1 MLNTASEVM
10 AVFFFIYHIEKG
22 PYGGTGVGMSPC
34 PEYDLLMALEDGL
47 ATMHVISPPM
57 KLAQAFR
64 ALKDVKEQA
73 DKDLKRSFGRVARS
87 VAIYGAGAKMP
98 SSPVRVHAVSQPP
111 KEEVEKVARLLETRI
126 KGRILRFAELRALLE
141 PSGPSMVAMAA
152 QRLILRSGMLVMPGI
167 AYRGYGGRVCS
178 RCGATAGFVM
188 TDCSSCGSSC
198 CLICGE
204 CAAMGSVSECEP
216 LYAMPAAPGKKEA
229 DRRHE
234 PVLRYELTSAQKRA
248 SGKIRDWYLEGKG
261 DEALV
266 WAVCGAG
273 KTEVSFAAM
282 AEALNR
288 GEKVL
293 YAAPRR
299 DVVAEIGERIQSAFP
314 QASCSSYYSG
324 STARSNRLTNIT
336 VATTHQALRFY
347 RCFDLTV
354 LDEVD
359 AFPYQGSRMLEHAVR
374 RARYETGKTIFM
386 SATPSKQLMDDSK
399 KGLILTAR
407 ISARHHGHPL
417 PVPEVAAI
425 GPLSSGMIS
434 NDKVVPP
441 SGLMDAVKESL
452 VEGHK
457 HFVFVPRKAAA
468 EAVSKTIL
476 GALEKEAEHNPVV
489 GWSHSSDP
497 DRERKR
503 RAFTAGGMDV
513 LVCTSIMERGV
524 TVPGCDVTVLGAD
537 KDSVFDYRSL
547 VQMAGRAGR
556 QKARPTGRVT
566 FVCEKPNADIKQA
579 IEIITEMNDDALK
592 NGFLVKEGLED
603 GDC

>member
-1 MLNTASEVM
+1 MI

-22 PYGGTGVGMSPC
+22 REKSPGLGMSPC
-34 PEYDLLMALEDGL
+34 PEYDLALALEEGP
-47 ATMHVISPPM
+47 ASMHVISPPLR
-57 KLAQAFR
+57 LAQAFR
-64 ALKDVKEQA
+64 ALEDVKGRA
-73 DKDLKRSFGRVARS
+73 PGDLRGSFNSISRS
-87 VAIYGAGAKMP
+87 VSVYGAGARMP
-98 SSPVRVHAVSQPP
+98 SGPVRVDPAAASL
-111 KEEVEKVARLLETRI
+111 KEEAEKAAVLLEPRI
-126 KGRILRFAELRALLE
+126 RGRILRYEEARSSME
-141 PSGPSMVAMAA
+141 PCGPSMVAMAA
-152 QRLILRSGMLVMPGI
+152 QRLVLRSGMSLMPGI

-178 RCGATAGFVM
+178 RCGATAGFVIS
-188 TDCSSCGSSC
+188 DCLCCGSSG
-198 CLICGE
+198 CLVCGE
-204 CAAMGSVSECEP
+204 CSSMGTVRECEP
-216 LYAMPAAPGKKEA
+216 LYALPATAEKKGTG
-229 DRRHE
+229 RVHG
-234 PVLRYELTSAQKRA
+234 PILRYELTPAQKRA
-248 SGKIRDWYLEGKG
+248 SGKLRDWYLEGLG

-273 KTEVSFAAM
+273 KTEVSFVAM

-314 QASCSSYYSG
+314 GASCSSYYSG
-324 STARSNRLTNIT
+324 SAARSGKLTDIT

-374 RARYETGKTIFM
+374 RARFENGKTIFM
-386 SATPSKQLMDDSK
+386 SATPSRRLMEDSRN
-399 KGLILTAR
+399 GRILTAR
-407 ISARHHGHPL
+407 ISARYHGHPL

-425 GPLSSGMIS
+425 GPISSGMIS
-434 NDKVVPP
+434 KDKAVPP
-441 SGLMDAVKESL
+441 PGLLDAVKESL
-452 VEGHK
+452 AAGHK

-468 EAVSKTIL
+468 ESVSRTIS
-476 GALEKEAEHNPVV
+476 GALESTDEHRPNV

-497 DRERKR
+497 DREQKR

-579 IEIITEMNDDALK
+579 IEIINEMNDDAMR
-592 NGFLVKEGLED
+592 NGFLLKEATEADD
-603 GDC
+603 GKKDG